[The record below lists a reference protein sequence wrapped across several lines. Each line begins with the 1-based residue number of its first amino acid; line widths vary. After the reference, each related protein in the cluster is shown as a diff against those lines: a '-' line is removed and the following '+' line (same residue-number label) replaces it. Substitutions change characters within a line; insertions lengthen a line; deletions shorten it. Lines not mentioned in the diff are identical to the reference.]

1 MQKQFVNS
9 SFFHAR
15 LCKKDKWAFSL
26 LYDTYSAA
34 LYGWIENILV
44 EHKELASQ
52 ILNDVF
58 LMVWNTISSYDRRN
72 QKLFIWMLNI
82 TKSMTVAAMQR
93 LDKWPSSTTLD
104 DIATGLRK
112 ILPHL
117 EDGPRQVFELMYYK
131 EYTKAETALALNI
144 SVETADKLYKAALM
158 QLQIYLTSNL

>member
-1 MQKQFVNS
+1 MQRQFVNS
-9 SFFHAR
+9 QFFHAR

-34 LYGWIENILV
+34 LYGWIENILA
-44 EHKELASQ
+44 EHKGLASQ
-52 ILNDVF
+52 ILHDVF

-72 QKLFIWMLNI
+72 QKLFVWMLNI
-82 TKSMTVAAMQR
+82 TKSMTVAAMQK
-93 LDKWPSSTTLD
+93 LDKWPSTTTLD
-104 DIATGLRK
+104 DISGGLRK
-112 ILPHL
+112 ILPRL
-117 EDGPRQVFELMYYK
+117 EDGPRHVFELMYYK